1 MNDIKIFISYASADY
16 AIVTKIATALN
27 KYGINTFVAQRNIQS
42 GENWSDIIKNNL
54 ITSKLFL
61 ALITENYNNSP
72 YANQEAGMADRNKM
86 PILPIRLDNSTP
98 KGLLSKI
105 QANKFDINS
114 SKDVKDLVERIKN
127 KCMSFNLS
135 GKMNDIKLEDQL
147 QKKYGFNGTD
157 SSMFGNHQDLKKLDV
172 MLHSNDNIIQD
183 VASRALHTI
192 LYPCTYFIVQPQQ
205 NLKLFS
211 DDSKKFF
218 KSLADGK
225 EIKIQN
231 NLIILYKREQESN
244 IDFIRYYSKYAKQS
258 DYLQHYD
265 NGSVIQAV
273 TNPLLNIENNKLY
286 LSLQSTTMSLL
297 SFVIICR
304 DYYKYIKYEDSITF
318 GIAIKRSIDMTL
330 SDLKSNGKILRA
342 SKRSWMR
349 EDSNKCDYND
359 VYSEQICNVLE
370 LTNVEIMK
378 IVKYFTSKI
387 LGAYKYDE
395 ESSIFDQ
402 NGMLGEDDFKKFN
415 DYGHT
420 SSYRI

>member
-1 MNDIKIFISYASADY
+1 MIQKIFISYANADY
-16 AIVTKIATALN
+16 DIVTKIATVLD
-27 KYGINTFVAQRNIQS
+27 KYDINTFVARRDIQS

-54 ITSKLFL
+54 TTSKLFL
-61 ALITENYNNSP
+61 ALITENYNNSH

-86 PILPIRLDNSTP
+86 PIIPIRLDNSIP
-98 KGLLSKI
+98 KGFLSEI

-127 KCMSFNLS
+127 KCMAFNLS
-135 GKMNDIKLEDQL
+135 GKMNDIKLQE
-147 QKKYGFNGTD
+147 KYGFKGTD
-157 SSMFGNHQDLKKLDV
+157 SNMFGNHQDLKKLDV

-183 VASRALHTI
+183 VTSRTFLTI
-192 LYPCTYFIVQPQQ
+192 SHPCIYFIVQPQQ
-205 NLKLFS
+205 NLELFS

-218 KSLADGK
+218 KSLDYGK
-225 EIKIQN
+225 KIKIQN
-231 NLIILYKREQESN
+231 NSIILHKREQESN
-244 IDFIRYYSKYAKQS
+244 IDFIRYYSTYARQS

-273 TNPLLNIENNKLY
+273 TNPLLNIKNNKLY

-297 SFVIICR
+297 SFIIICR
-304 DYYKYIKYEDSITF
+304 NYYKYIKYEDSITF
-318 GIAIKRSIDMTL
+318 GIAIKGSKNMTL
-330 SDLKSNGKILRA
+330 SDLKSNGKILCA
-342 SKRSWMR
+342 PKRSWMR

-359 VYSEQICNVLE
+359 VYREQIYNVSE

-378 IVKYFTSKI
+378 IVKYLTSKI
-387 LGAYKYDE
+387 LSAYKYDE

-415 DYGHT
+415 DFGHM